1 MPLQGRLA
9 TVDFASLLALLA
21 NLGKTGRLTVRHL
34 DDERTV
40 YLEGGEIV
48 RASANDPEHRLGRIL
63 LRRRLL
69 SEAQL
74 DEANVVQVQTGDTFG
89 STLVELG
96 YLTESQVEEAL
107 YDQADEV
114 LQTAFLWPDGE
125 FRYED
130 VEPPKGDS
138 VRIVVRAQGAILE
151 GIRRRD
157 ELRSIRER
165 IPDDG
170 QVFRP
175 LDDPDFKITL
185 TPDEQRVLRF
195 IDGRRSVER
204 IASEGSI
211 PIFLALR
218 SLHSLLRAGVI
229 GEVAK
234 DTLAPSAGGRPA
246 GRSAPA
252 EPRQVLNEVL
262 RLTQRA
268 LKRPVRALINRE
280 ISRTGKAI
288 PDLTA
293 EDLRTV
299 CDGIVRAASLV
310 LSEVQLKLLRRALRD
325 RVSELMGQGAESASP
340 PDRSGV

>member
-9 TVDFASLLALLA
+9 TVDFASLLSLLA

-48 RASANDPEHRLGRIL
+48 RARSNDPDHRLGRIL

-74 DEANVVQVQTGDTFG
+74 DEANVVQVQTGNTFG
-89 STLVELG
+89 ATLVELG

-125 FRYED
+125 FRYQD
-130 VEPPKGDS
+130 LEPPKGDS

-170 QVFRP
+170 LVFRA
-175 LDDPDFKITL
+175 LDEPDFKITL
-185 TPDEQRVLRF
+185 TPDEQRVLRL
-195 IDGRRSVER
+195 IDGRRSVAG

-211 PIFLALR
+211 PVFIALR
-218 SLHSLLRAGVI
+218 SVHSLLRAGVI
-229 GEVAK
+229 GEVVK
-234 DTLAPSAGGRPA
+234 DTFIPGADGRPA
-246 GRSAPA
+246 GRPAPA
-252 EPRQVLNEVL
+252 EPRQVLNEIL

-268 LKRPVRALINRE
+268 LKRPARALINRE

-293 EDLRTV
+293 ENFLAV
-299 CDGIVRAASLV
+299 CDGVVRAASLV
-310 LSEVQLKLLRRALRD
+310 LSEVQLRLLRRALRE
-325 RVSELMGQGAESASP
+325 RVSELVGREAESASP
-340 PDRSGV
+340 PDRP